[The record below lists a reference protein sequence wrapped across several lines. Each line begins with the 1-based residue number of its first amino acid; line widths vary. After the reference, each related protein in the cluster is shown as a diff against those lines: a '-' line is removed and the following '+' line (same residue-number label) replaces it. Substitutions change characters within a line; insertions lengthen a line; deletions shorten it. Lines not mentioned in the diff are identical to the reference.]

1 MIKKTYIITAIIILA
16 ILSAALV
23 SNFLIFSAPTS
34 PNKTPANFAEDIPA
48 FESPADPFPS
58 QKNEGHVSPEIPEEI
73 TQEDKKPLPPKSE
86 PEKAFKKFINLPIP
100 FASQAPTGNWKD
112 PRQQDS
118 CEEASVLMVI
128 KWIKGESLSK
138 EEAEVKL
145 IAISEWEKR
154 EYGNFHDTSAKD
166 TLERIII
173 GYFKYENAHLKNNAS
188 LENIK
193 EELAAGN
200 AVIAPMDGQKLNNPY
215 YTAPGPER
223 HMLVIRG
230 YDADKKEFI
239 TNDPGTR
246 RGEGYRYNED
256 HFFSS
261 IRDYPTGYHEPI
273 ETVEKNIIII
283 NPVSGALKT
292 HDTLRD
298 LP

>member
-23 SNFLIFSAPTS
+23 SHLSRHYRKEKNTTIKDATDFSEKIENNNFCPDGETK
-34 PNKTPANFAEDIPA
+34 PEDMAKNDNP
-48 FESPADPFPS
+48 SNHPFFT
-58 QKNEGHVSPEIPEEI
+58 KPEESNSPSVI
-73 TQEDKKPLPPKSE
+73 E
-86 PEKAFKKFINLPIP
+86 PDSPSFTSGDINLPIP

-128 KWIKGESLSK
+128 KWIKGERLSK
-138 EEAEVKL
+138 EEAEIKL

-273 ETVEKNIIII
+273 
-283 NPVSGALKT
+283 
-292 HDTLRD
+292 
-298 LP
+298 